1 MGASFKEFIAN
12 PPEVDGGEEEWTK
25 KKTKQAEEDDR
36 IMGILDAS
44 IAKDKA
50 KADAKLHLNKE
61 TEVAGIAQEWAIKES
76 ALRTLRGE
84 LDKSVTEQEFT
95 ASSKE
100 EALTEAEKTYARIKS
115 PEYIKAQ
122 EEAEKSGFA
131 DNGNQLFFPGMSDLD
146 RKKREIIVEKVKK
159 QYQDMLS
166 EEEMEQ
172 IISELL
178 SKETLNLSQ
187 IIKILGP
194 HPFPLKES
202 VKKYLGELE
211 ERLEEDAAKEAEKEA
226 AKAAEP
232 EEMVDPAAEAA
243 VEEEKPEKKE

>member
-1 MGASFKEFIAN
+1 MGLVSHSSLGNDYVKSYSNNTQE
-12 PPEVDGGEEEWTK
+12 K
-25 KKTKQAEEDDR
+25 
-36 IMGILDAS
+36 LDAEVRLIVDTCYNEMHELLES
-44 IAKDKA
+44 KKDLIA
-50 KADAKLHLNKE
+50 
-61 TEVAGIAQEWAIKES
+61 
-76 ALRTLRGE
+76 AL
-84 LDKSVTEQEFT
+84 
-95 ASSKE
+95 
-100 EALTEAEKTYARIKS
+100 AE
-115 PEYIKAQ
+115 
-122 EEAEKSGFA
+122 
-131 DNGNQLFFPGMSDLD
+131 
-146 RKKREIIVEKVKK
+146 
-159 QYQDMLS
+159 
-166 EEEMEQ
+166 
-172 IISELL
+172 ELL